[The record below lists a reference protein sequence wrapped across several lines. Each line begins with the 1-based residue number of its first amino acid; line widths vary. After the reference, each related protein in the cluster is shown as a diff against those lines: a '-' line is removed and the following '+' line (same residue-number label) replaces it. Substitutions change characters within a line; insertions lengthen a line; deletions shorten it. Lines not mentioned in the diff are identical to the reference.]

1 MQVINLFP
9 YIYNMKVTVN
19 INGKD
24 TEIELTADQV
34 QKVKKATE
42 KITDRIKT
50 FDDVLK
56 EFGITKTK
64 FINSCAYLTEDEI
77 AYKQVKMI
85 VEVLNEGWITEPFN
99 KEQYKYYP
107 YFQVDDEAF
116 VYYVSHYWY
125 SHTLVGSRLC
135 FKSSELAQY
144 ASKTF
149 IDIYTKLLS

>member
-1 MQVINLFP
+1 
-9 YIYNMKVTVN
+9 MKVTVN

-50 FDDVLK
+50 FADILK
-56 EFGITKTK
+56 ELGISKNAWEEM
-64 FINSCAYLTEDEI
+64 INPNYWTEDEI

-85 VEVLNEGWITEPFN
+85 AEVLNEGWVAEPFN
-99 KEQYKYYP
+99 EKQYKYYP
-107 YFQVDDEAF
+107 LFMVDDGAF
-116 VYYVSHYWY
+116 VCSDCHSWY
-125 SHTLVGSRLC
+125 SLTSVGSRLC

-144 ASKTF
+144 AGKTF
-149 IDIYTKLLS
+149 IDIYTKVL